1 MDQNL
6 HALCTYESGLAH
18 KTGTPHQLSIFVHDN
33 IGVHGDALVTLTSI
47 LNRMLSMDPVIALS
61 SVSPEQF

>member
-18 KTGTPHQLSIFVHDN
+18 KTGIPHQLSIFVHDN
-33 IGVHGDALVTLTSI
+33 VGVHVDALVSLTSTEQ
-47 LNRMLSMDPVIALS
+47 NVVNGS
-61 SVSPEQF
+61 SHR